1 MLIPHPMRFLQP
13 SCEQA
18 QLLNSDLIAP
28 LGGQITILES
38 RIENGQRSVLTKR
51 MAFDVLLRVRGRFR
65 SLRPLQPPARA

>member
-18 QLLNSDLIAP
+18 QQLLNSDLKAP

-38 RIENGQRSVLTKR
+38 RIETG
-51 MAFDVLLRVRGRFR
+51 
-65 SLRPLQPPARA
+65 